1 MKTLSKIK
9 NTFKKF
15 HNDEAGLEALQIV
28 MIIAIAALVLIAIKN
43 KWPEVRDWMNEQV
56 DGIMEFES

>member
-1 MKTLSKIK
+1 MKTFQKIK
-9 NTFKKF
+9 NSFKKF

-28 MIIAIAALVLIAIKN
+28 MIIAIAALVLIAIRN
-43 KWPEVRDWMNEQV
+43 KWPEVRDWMNDQV

>member
-1 MKTLSKIK
+1 MKSLTNLKQAAA
-9 NTFKKF
+9 KF
-15 HNDEAGLEALQIV
+15 HNDEDGLEALQIV